1 MRIVALAG
9 LPGTGKSRVAAELSK
24 LLDAP
29 VLDKDRVRAEL
40 LGAAVDASSAQ
51 DEAAMTAIRARAG
64 ELARAG
70 ARDVILDG
78 RTYTRRI
85 HVDELRAF
93 ARRIG
98 AELVLVECVCDAG
111 IARKR
116 IARDLREG
124 LHPAPNRTPEL
135 HDELRSAAEPIEGD
149 KIVIDTGRGT
159 PAELAWIVLA
169 RLGARASRPAGERP
183 NTYAD

>member
-1 MRIVALAG
+1 MRILALAG
-9 LPGTGKSRVAAELSK
+9 LPGTGKSRVAAELARRLS
-24 LLDAP
+24 AP

-40 LGAAVDASSAQ
+40 FGPAVDASSAQ
-51 DEAAMTAIRARAG
+51 DEAAMTAIRARAT

-78 RTYTRRI
+78 RTYTRRV

-93 ARRIG
+93 ARWIG

-111 IARKR
+111 IARER

-124 LHPAPNRTPEL
+124 SHPAPNRTPEL
-135 HDELRSAAEPIEGD
+135 HDELRSAAEPIED
-149 KIVIDTGRGT
+149 DRIVIDTGRGT
-159 PAELAWIVLA
+159 PDELARVVLA
-169 RLGARASRPAGERP
+169 RLCAR
-183 NTYAD
+183 

>member
-1 MRIVALAG
+1 MRILALAG
-9 LPGTGKSRVAAELSK
+9 LPGTGKSRVAAELSG
-24 LLDAP
+24 LLGAP

-40 LGAAVDASSAQ
+40 FGPAVDASSAQ
-51 DEAAMTAIRARAG
+51 DEAAMTAIRARVA

-85 HVDELRAF
+85 HVDELREL

-98 AELVLVECVCDAG
+98 AELVLVECVCDPG
-111 IARKR
+111 IARER

-124 LHPAPNRTPEL
+124 SHPAPNRTPEL
-135 HDELRSAAEPIEGD
+135 HDELRSVAEPIVGA

-159 PAELAWIVLA
+159 PEELARIVLA
-169 RLGARASRPAGERP
+169 SP